1 MYDIQVVRVAS
12 SEAPLL
18 TYEARGAD
26 LEIRDTRY
34 GPLAD
39 RGNSVLRTVVA
50 AVAG

>member
-1 MYDIQVVRVAS
+1 MMYDIQVVRVAS
-12 SEAPLL
+12 SEALLL

-39 RGNSVLRTVVA
+39 RG
-50 AVAG
+50 